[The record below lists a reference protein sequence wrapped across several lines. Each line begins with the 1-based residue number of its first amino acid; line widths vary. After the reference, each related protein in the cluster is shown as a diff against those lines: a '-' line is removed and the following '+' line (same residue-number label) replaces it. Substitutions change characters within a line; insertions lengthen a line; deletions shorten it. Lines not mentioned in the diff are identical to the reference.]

1 MKCENL
7 LPKQVKQLVLANYC
21 HPDAGWPWKSPLL
34 RCSVRGRDFLGHHGH
49 CLRAALTTNSEKPVM
64 CAKGRLSTL
73 NLKSDVRE
81 NEARPNR
88 GVSSLEK
95 QPLLL
100 LLVIAFPQDTL
111 KSPYQ
116 ADASFVSPLP
126 YVEAFSCW
134 CLVGKEAWKP
144 AVKNTEQRKLGRGN
158 SLSNL

>member
-1 MKCENL
+1 MKFENL

-49 CLRAALTTNSEKPVM
+49 CLRAALTTNSEKPVT

-111 KSPYQ
+111 KSALPSRCQ
-116 ADASFVSPLP
+116 LCEPPPLCGSLFLLVSCG
-126 YVEAFSCW
+126 E
-134 CLVGKEAWKP
+134 G
-144 AVKNTEQRKLGRGN
+144 
-158 SLSNL
+158 SLETCC